1 MTKKPLMLR
10 NSQSNNQHAILGRIK
25 DLNIRVFF
33 KSVKFAFRAKK
44 RVIPFMM
51 VYAILFIVV
60 SDGYLSPNGLW
71 YLLMALIVS
80 SFYAI
85 LISQFR
91 RRDMSVFKCIG
102 WSNEDVM
109 LLVIG
114 EVLLVTIASFLIMLQ
129 ISFEIVGIV
138 TYFSVN
144 MAPGSLL
151 AMVHDFIVIDS
162 GPLFTTFFLVLLMQ
176 VPGLFIAQRRAMS
189 VPPMK
194 ALRED

>member
-1 MTKKPLMLR
+1 M
-10 NSQSNNQHAILGRIK
+10 
-25 DLNIRVFF
+25 
-33 KSVKFAFRAKK
+33 KFAFRAKK

-60 SDGYLSPNGLW
+60 SDGMVSPNVLW

-80 SFYAI
+80 TFYAI

-102 WSNEDVM
+102 WQNNDVM

-114 EVLLVTIASFLIMLQ
+114 EVLLVTIASFLLMLQ
-129 ISFEIVGIV
+129 VSFEIMGVV
-138 TYFSVN
+138 AYFFPPGVEVVN
-144 MAPGSLL
+144 VLGPVA
-151 AMVHDFIVIDS
+151 DFIVIPAI
-162 GPLFTTFFLVLLMQ
+162 PLFSTFFIVLGCQ
-176 VPGLFIAQRRAMS
+176 IPGLLIAQRRAMT

-194 ALRED
+194 ALREE

>member
-1 MTKKPLMLR
+1 M
-10 NSQSNNQHAILGRIK
+10 NF
-25 DLNIRVFF
+25 RVFF
-33 KSVKFAFRAKK
+33 KSIKFAFRAKK
-44 RVIPFMM
+44 RVIPFMI

-60 SDGYLSPNGLW
+60 SDGLVESTNQMW

-80 SFYAI
+80 TFYAI

-102 WSNEDVM
+102 WSNNDVM

-114 EVLLVTIASFLIMLQ
+114 EVILVTVASFLIMLQ
-129 ISFEIVGIV
+129 ISFEIMGIV
-138 TYFSVN
+138 AYFEG
-144 MAPGSLL
+144 AAGLFD
-151 AMVHDFIVIDS
+151 AIYEFIVI
-162 GPLFTTFFLVLLMQ
+162 PAQYLFTTFFIVLAMQ

-194 ALRED
+194 ALREE

>member
-1 MTKKPLMLR
+1 
-10 NSQSNNQHAILGRIK
+10 
-25 DLNIRVFF
+25 LNIRVFF

-60 SDGYLSPNGLW
+60 SDGLPSADSLW

-80 SFYAI
+80 TFYAI

-102 WSNEDVM
+102 WKNNDVM

-129 ISFEIVGIV
+129 ISFEIVGIAA
-138 TYFSVN
+138 YFSIN
-144 MAPGSLL
+144 PTPDTLFGAI
-151 AMVHDFIVIDS
+151 HDFIVIEAV
-162 GPLFTTFFLVLLMQ
+162 PLFTTFFIILGLQL
-176 VPGLFIAQRRAMS
+176 PGLLIAQRRAMS

-194 ALRED
+194 ALREE

>member
-1 MTKKPLMLR
+1 MNL
-10 NSQSNNQHAILGRIK
+10 
-25 DLNIRVFF
+25 RVFF
-33 KSVKFAFRAKK
+33 KSIKFAFRAKK

-60 SDGYLSPNGLW
+60 SDGYLTADWAW

-102 WSNEDVM
+102 WSNNDVM

-114 EVLLVTIASFLIMLQ
+114 EVILVTVASFLVMLQ

-138 TYFSVN
+138 TYFSVS
-144 MAPGSLL
+144 MAPGTLL
-151 AMVHDFIVIDS
+151 AMVHDFIVIDAV
-162 GPLFTTFFLVLLMQ
+162 PLFTTFFIVLVMQ
-176 VPGLFIAQRRAMS
+176 VPGLFVAQRRAMS

-194 ALRED
+194 ALREE

>member
-1 MTKKPLMLR
+1 M
-10 NSQSNNQHAILGRIK
+10 
-25 DLNIRVFF
+25 NIRVFF

-60 SDGYLSPNGLW
+60 SDGMIAGGTDALW

-102 WSNEDVM
+102 WSNNDVM

-114 EVLLVTIASFLIMLQ
+114 EVFLVTIASFLVMLQ

-138 TYFSVN
+138 TYFSVS
-144 MAPGSLL
+144 MAPGTIL
-151 AMVHDFIVIDS
+151 ALVHDFIVIEA
-162 GPLFTTFFLVLLMQ
+162 GPLFTTFFIVLGMQ
-176 VPGLFIAQRRAMS
+176 IPGLFIAQRRAVS

-194 ALRED
+194 ALREE

>member
-1 MTKKPLMLR
+1 M
-10 NSQSNNQHAILGRIK
+10 
-25 DLNIRVFF
+25 NIRVFF
-33 KSVKFAFRAKK
+33 KSIKFAFRAKK

-60 SDGYLSPNGLW
+60 SDGLVDTVMQGW
-71 YLLMALIVS
+71 YLLMAFIVS
-80 SFYAI
+80 TFYAI

-102 WSNEDVM
+102 WSNNDVM

-114 EVLLVTIASFLIMLQ
+114 EVVLVTVASFLIMLQ
-129 ISFEIVGIV
+129 LSFEIMGIV
-138 TYFSVN
+138 AYFEGAAGIFDAVY
-144 MAPGSLL
+144 A
-151 AMVHDFIVIDS
+151 FIVI
-162 GPLFTTFFLVLLMQ
+162 PAEYLFTTFFIVLGMQ
-176 VPGLFIAQRRAMS
+176 IPGLFIAQRRAMS

>member
-1 MTKKPLMLR
+1 M
-10 NSQSNNQHAILGRIK
+10 
-25 DLNIRVFF
+25 NIRVFF

-60 SDGYLSPNGLW
+60 SDGLPTADMLW

-102 WSNEDVM
+102 WKNNDVM

-129 ISFEIVGIV
+129 ISFEIVGIAA
-138 TYFSVN
+138 YFSIDL
-144 MAPGSLL
+144 APGTLFG
-151 AMVHDFIVIDS
+151 AIHDFIVIDAT
-162 GPLFTTFFLVLLMQ
+162 PLFTTFFIILGLQ
-176 VPGLFIAQRRAMS
+176 IPGLLVAQRRAMS

-194 ALRED
+194 ALREE

>member
-1 MTKKPLMLR
+1 M
-10 NSQSNNQHAILGRIK
+10 
-25 DLNIRVFF
+25 NIRVFF
-33 KSVKFAFRAKK
+33 KSIKFAFRAKK

-60 SDGYLSPNGLW
+60 SDGMIAGGSDAIW

-102 WSNEDVM
+102 WSNNDVM

-114 EVLLVTIASFLIMLQ
+114 EVFLVTVASFLVMLQ

-138 TYFSVN
+138 TYFSVS
-144 MAPGSLL
+144 MAPGTLL
-151 AMVHDFIVIDS
+151 AIVHDFIVIDAV
-162 GPLFTTFFLVLLMQ
+162 PLFTTFFIVLGMQ
-176 VPGLFIAQRRAMS
+176 IPGLLIAQRRAVS

>member
-1 MTKKPLMLR
+1 
-10 NSQSNNQHAILGRIK
+10 
-25 DLNIRVFF
+25 LNIRVFF
-33 KSVKFAFRAKK
+33 KSIKFAFRAKK

-60 SDGYLSPNGLW
+60 SDGIIAGGSDAIW

-102 WSNEDVM
+102 WSNNDVM

-114 EVLLVTIASFLIMLQ
+114 EVFLVTVASFLVMLQ

-138 TYFSVN
+138 TYFSVS
-144 MAPGSLL
+144 MAPGTLL
-151 AMVHDFIVIDS
+151 AIVHDFIVIDA
-162 GPLFTTFFLVLLMQ
+162 GPLFTTFFIVLGMQ
-176 VPGLFIAQRRAMS
+176 IPGLFIAQRRAVS

>member
-1 MTKKPLMLR
+1 
-10 NSQSNNQHAILGRIK
+10 
-25 DLNIRVFF
+25 
-33 KSVKFAFRAKK
+33 
-44 RVIPFMM
+44 MM

-60 SDGYLSPNGLW
+60 SDGMIAGGSDAIW

-102 WSNEDVM
+102 WSNNDVM

-114 EVLLVTIASFLIMLQ
+114 EVFLVTVASFLVMLQ

-138 TYFSVN
+138 TYFSVS
-144 MAPGSLL
+144 MAPGTLL
-151 AMVHDFIVIDS
+151 AIVHDFIVIDA
-162 GPLFTTFFLVLLMQ
+162 GPLFTTFFIVLGMQ
-176 VPGLFIAQRRAMS
+176 IPGLFIAQRRAVS

-194 ALRED
+194 ALREE

>member
-1 MTKKPLMLR
+1 
-10 NSQSNNQHAILGRIK
+10 
-25 DLNIRVFF
+25 LNIRVFF

-60 SDGYLSPNGLW
+60 SDGLSQTNALW
-71 YLLMALIVS
+71 YILMALIVS
-80 SFYAI
+80 TFYAI

-102 WSNEDVM
+102 WSNNDVM

-114 EVLLVTIASFLIMLQ
+114 EVFLVTIASFLIMLQ
-129 ISFEIVGIV
+129 ISFEIMGIV
-138 TYFSVN
+138 AYFEGAAGIFDAVYS
-144 MAPGSLL
+144 
-151 AMVHDFIVIDS
+151 FIVIPAGS
-162 GPLFTTFFLVLLMQ
+162 LFPTFFIVLLMQ
-176 VPGLFIAQRRAMS
+176 IPGLFIAQRRAMS

-194 ALRED
+194 ALREE

>member
-1 MTKKPLMLR
+1 M
-10 NSQSNNQHAILGRIK
+10 
-25 DLNIRVFF
+25 NIRVFF
-33 KSVKFAFRAKK
+33 KSIKFAFRAKK

-60 SDGYLSPNGLW
+60 SDGIIAGGSDAIW

-102 WSNEDVM
+102 WSNNDVM

-114 EVLLVTIASFLIMLQ
+114 EVFLVTVASFLVMLQ

-138 TYFSVN
+138 TYFSVS
-144 MAPGSLL
+144 MAPGTLL
-151 AMVHDFIVIDS
+151 AIVHDFIVIDAV
-162 GPLFTTFFLVLLMQ
+162 PLFTTFFIVLGMQ
-176 VPGLFIAQRRAMS
+176 IPGLFIALRRAVS

-194 ALRED
+194 ALREE

>member
-1 MTKKPLMLR
+1 M
-10 NSQSNNQHAILGRIK
+10 
-25 DLNIRVFF
+25 NIRVFF

-60 SDGYLSPNGLW
+60 SDGIQGPQSLW
-71 YLLMALIVS
+71 YLMMAFLVS
-80 SFYAI
+80 TFYAI

-102 WSNEDVM
+102 WKNNDVM
-109 LLVIG
+109 LLVVG

-129 ISFEIVGIV
+129 ISFEIMGITV
-138 TYFSVN
+138 YFFGPTVSAGQIFGAVAN
-144 MAPGSLL
+144 
-151 AMVHDFIVIDS
+151 FIVIS
-162 GPLFTTFFLVLLMQ
+162 AQPLFVTFFIILGLQ
-176 VPGLFIAQRRAMS
+176 IPGLLIAQRRAMS

-194 ALRED
+194 ALREE

>member
-1 MTKKPLMLR
+1 M
-10 NSQSNNQHAILGRIK
+10 
-25 DLNIRVFF
+25 NIRVFF
-33 KSVKFAFRAKK
+33 KSIKFAFRAKK

-60 SDGYLSPNGLW
+60 SDGLLLPIDQMVW
-71 YLLMALIVS
+71 YLLMAFIVS

-102 WSNEDVM
+102 WSNNDVM

-114 EVLLVTIASFLIMLQ
+114 EVVLVTVASFLIMLQ
-129 ISFEIVGIV
+129 ISFEIMGIV
-138 TYFSVN
+138 AYFEGAAGIFDAVYS
-144 MAPGSLL
+144 
-151 AMVHDFIVIDS
+151 FIVIPAGS
-162 GPLFTTFFLVLLMQ
+162 LFTTFFIVLGAQ
-176 VPGLFIAQRRAMS
+176 IPGLFIAQRRAVS

-194 ALRED
+194 ALREE

>member
-1 MTKKPLMLR
+1 MNL
-10 NSQSNNQHAILGRIK
+10 
-25 DLNIRVFF
+25 RVFF
-33 KSVKFAFRAKK
+33 KSIKFAFRAKK

-60 SDGYLSPNGLW
+60 SDGLLAPFDEMVW

-80 SFYAI
+80 TFYAI

-102 WSNEDVM
+102 WGNNDVM

-114 EVLLVTIASFLIMLQ
+114 EVFLVTVASFLIMLQ
-129 ISFEIVGIV
+129 ISFEIMGIV
-138 TYFSVN
+138 AYFSLNFGTGTLFDSVYN
-144 MAPGSLL
+144 FVVIPAGSLF
-151 AMVHDFIVIDS
+151 A
-162 GPLFTTFFLVLLMQ
+162 TFFVVLVAQL
-176 VPGLFIAQRRAMS
+176 PGVLIAQRRAMS

-194 ALRED
+194 ALREE

>member
-1 MTKKPLMLR
+1 
-10 NSQSNNQHAILGRIK
+10 
-25 DLNIRVFF
+25 
-33 KSVKFAFRAKK
+33 
-44 RVIPFMM
+44 MM

-60 SDGYLSPNGLW
+60 SDGLPTTDSLW

-80 SFYAI
+80 TFYAI

-102 WSNEDVM
+102 WGNNDVM

-129 ISFEIVGIV
+129 ISFEIVGIFG
-138 TYFSVN
+138 YFTIDTS
-144 MAPGSLL
+144 AGTLFG
-151 AMVHDFIVIDS
+151 AVHDFIVIDS
-162 GPLFTTFFLVLLMQ
+162 APLFTTFFIILGLQ
-176 VPGLFIAQRRAMS
+176 IPGLLIAQRRAVS

-194 ALRED
+194 ALREE

>member
-1 MTKKPLMLR
+1 M
-10 NSQSNNQHAILGRIK
+10 NF
-25 DLNIRVFF
+25 RVFF
-33 KSVKFAFRAKK
+33 KSLKFAFRAKK

-60 SDGYLSPNGLW
+60 SDGLLTADYLW

-80 SFYAI
+80 TFYAI

-102 WSNEDVM
+102 WRNNDVM

-114 EVLLVTIASFLIMLQ
+114 EVILVTLASFLVMLQ

-138 TYFSVN
+138 AYFSITLT
-144 MAPGSLL
+144 PGSFF
-151 AMVHDFIVIDS
+151 AAVRDFIVIDAT
-162 GPLFTTFFLVLLMQ
+162 PLFTTFFIILGLQ
-176 VPGLFIAQRRAMS
+176 IPGLLVAQRRTMS

-194 ALRED
+194 ALREE

>member
-1 MTKKPLMLR
+1 M
-10 NSQSNNQHAILGRIK
+10 
-25 DLNIRVFF
+25 NIRVFF

-60 SDGYLSPNGLW
+60 PDGLLLPTADMIW

-80 SFYAI
+80 TFYAI
-85 LISQFR
+85 IISQFR

-102 WSNEDVM
+102 WSNNDVM
-109 LLVIG
+109 LLVLG
-114 EVLLVTIASFLIMLQ
+114 EVFLVTVASFLIMLQ
-129 ISFEIVGIV
+129 ISFEIMGIV
-138 TYFSVN
+138 AYFSLDFGTGTLFNEVYN
-144 MAPGSLL
+144 
-151 AMVHDFIVIDS
+151 FIVIPAGS
-162 GPLFTTFFLVLLMQ
+162 LFMTFFFVLGMQ
-176 VPGLFIAQRRAMS
+176 IPGLFIAQRRAVS

>member
-1 MTKKPLMLR
+1 M
-10 NSQSNNQHAILGRIK
+10 
-25 DLNIRVFF
+25 NIRVFF

-60 SDGYLSPNGLW
+60 SDGLPTTDSLW
-71 YLLMALIVS
+71 YVLMALIVS
-80 SFYAI
+80 TFYAI

-102 WSNEDVM
+102 WKNNDVM
-109 LLVIG
+109 QLVVG

-129 ISFEIVGIV
+129 ISFEIVGIAA
-138 TYFSVN
+138 YFSIN
-144 MAPGSLL
+144 LAPGTLFGT
-151 AMVHDFIVIDS
+151 VHDFIVIDAA
-162 GPLFTTFFLVLLMQ
+162 PLFTTFFIILGLQ
-176 VPGLFIAQRRAMS
+176 IPGLLIAQRRAMS

-194 ALRED
+194 ALREE